1 MPQPTPFPPARRRAV
16 LAALAAA
23 ATLAGACYEDP
34 QARMDQAQQ
43 MTDMVD
49 VVNELNARTSELA
62 FTIDSL
68 RQVVARQDTTIYRL
82 ANLAGVPYQ
91 R

>member
-1 MPQPTPFPPARRRAV
+1 MQRATTTSV
-16 LAALAAA
+16 RHRASFLVGAFALAAS
-23 ATLAGACYEDP
+23 AGCYQDP
-34 QARMDQAQQ
+34 QEKMDQMQQ

-49 VVNELNARTSELA
+49 VVNELNARTSEMT
-62 FTIDSL
+62 FTLDSL
-68 RQVVARQDTTIYRL
+68 RLIVARQDTAIYRL